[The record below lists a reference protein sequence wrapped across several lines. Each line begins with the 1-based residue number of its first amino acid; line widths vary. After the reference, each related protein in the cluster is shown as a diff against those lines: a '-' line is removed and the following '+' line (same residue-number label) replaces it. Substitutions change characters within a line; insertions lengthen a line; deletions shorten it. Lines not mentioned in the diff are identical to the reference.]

1 MLRAQRHR
9 QAPVGSKGALEAR
22 MQSMVV
28 FSVGGQRLAA
38 RTDEI
43 GGVMPWPGTIV
54 VPSETPFVIGLVRQG
69 KGCLPVFDL
78 AAKFNRLVEERDRL
92 CLLVKHV
99 DGPLAICI
107 DSHVPSLH
115 TIARSAVQYRAGNDP
130 DLAGICIAGGEELPI
145 INLTTLG
152 VSSNRPA

>member
-1 MLRAQRHR
+1 MLRVQRRTHSH
-9 QAPVGSKGALEAR
+9 AGIHGATQAR

-38 RTDEI
+38 RTEEI
-43 GGVMPWPGTIV
+43 GGVMPWPGSTA
-54 VPSETPFVIGLVRQG
+54 VPSDTPFVSALVRQD

-78 AAKFNRLVEERDRL
+78 AAKFNRPLEDGEPL
-92 CLLVKHV
+92 CLVVKHV

-115 TIARSAVQYRAGNDP
+115 VVARSAVQYRAGHDP
-130 DLAGICIAGGEELPI
+130 DIAGTCVADEEELPI

-152 VSSNRPA
+152 VSSNRPT